1 MSYLYLTILFPLIG
15 FVLLAAGRNKLPE
28 SVAAMIGVGAVGL
41 SALFALIAGMD
52 FVNNGS
58 TAVVQHLWT
67 WFSVGGFAPGISL
80 QLDGLSL
87 LMLGMVTGVGF
98 LIHIFASWYMRGEED
113 FARFFSYFNLFV
125 ASMLLLVL
133 GDNLA
138 LLFLG
143 WEGVG
148 LCSYLL
154 IGYYYQNHANGLA
167 AIKAFTVTRIGDVF
181 LLIACS

>member
-1 MSYLYLTILFPLIG
+1 MSYLYLTVLFPLIG
-15 FVLLAAGRNKLPE
+15 FILLAAGRNNLPE
-28 SVAAMIGVGAVGL
+28 KVAAIIGVGSVGL

-58 TAVVQHLWT
+58 VATTQHLWT
-67 WFSVGGFAPGISL
+67 WFNVGGFAPAFSL
-80 QLDGLSL
+80 HLDGLSL
-87 LMLGMVTGVGF
+87 LMLGMITGVGF

-138 LLFLG
+138 LLFFRLG
-143 WEGVG
+143 RCRSVLLLADW
-148 LCSYLL
+148 LLLPKPCKWFCSNQSIYRNTC
-154 IGYYYQNHANGLA
+154 G
-167 AIKAFTVTRIGDVF
+167 
-181 LLIACS
+181 